1 MGYTY
6 VLDFMLYNYLKKKK
20 RLKVLETVYFVET
33 ENFLLK
39 IFIKKK
45 KRS

>member
-20 RLKVLETVYFVET
+20 KTISFRNRLFC
-33 ENFLLK
+33 
-39 IFIKKK
+39 
-45 KRS
+45 